1 MSTSKPFSSEQ
12 VPRTLSIVIER
23 EQNRTERIENGY
35 GMGMDAEQIKKNTR
49 TGIRIEW
56 QQSAFCQAFPD
67 KVSSDLYCTCT
78 TCQLLR
84 PYSSPLIH
92 SRSQQRFN

>member
-12 VPRTLSIVIER
+12 VPRTLTNSIVIEQ
-23 EQNRTERIENGY
+23 EQNRTERIENRY
-35 GMGMDAEQIKKNTR
+35 GMGMDTEQIKKTR
-49 TGIRIEW
+49 TGIRMEW

-78 TCQLLR
+78 TCQL
-84 PYSSPLIH
+84 
-92 SRSQQRFN
+92 F